1 MLLSSDENVVMV
13 ETSRRNVMKMKTRV
27 TMNALK
33 HRQKRLERRNGSKSK
48 RDVDL
53 GLLPSPYVDADPDG
67 EHDASEDKAD
77 DNDTIPIAP

>member
-1 MLLSSDENVVMV
+1 LP
-13 ETSRRNVMKMKTRV
+13 ETAETK
-27 TMNALK
+27 
-33 HRQKRLERRNGSKSK
+33 KRDSKSK

-53 GLLPSPYVDADPDG
+53 GLLPSPYVDADPEG